1 MNQRLKKAAI
11 AGIAGEILYFISMA
25 LFLVTQAGA
34 ALTFWEAMTVAG
46 AVIMLIVLAVIADQY
61 KMQQIYHKLMLI
73 ALSGTVFLTSAA
85 HFTSIGVIRK
95 LESQG
100 ISVPVYFKIGAS
112 PSIEMTIDYA
122 AWGFFMGFAFL
133 ALFLGIKEKAIK
145 SCSVICGILCLCG
158 FAGSFISDSFWYAAP
173 LGYGI
178 GFLVMCIFV
187 LRSAKAQ
194 SVQWQA

>member
-1 MNQRLKKAAI
+1 MKHDLKKVAI

-25 LFLVTQAGA
+25 LFLITQTEV

-46 AVIMLIVLAVIADQY
+46 AIIMLIVLTVIADNY
-61 KMQQIYHKLMLI
+61 KVQHIYQKLMLI
-73 ALSGTVFLTSAA
+73 SLSGTVFLTSIA

-100 ISVPVYFKIGAS
+100 ISVPDYFKIGAS
-112 PSIEMTIDYA
+112 PSIEMTIDYV
-122 AWGFFMGFAFL
+122 AWGFFMGFAFI
-133 ALFLGIKEKAIK
+133 ALFLGIKDKTIK
-145 SCSVICGILCLCG
+145 IFSFICGILCLFG
-158 FAGSFISDSFWYAAP
+158 FVGSFISDPLWYIAP

-187 LRSAKAQ
+187 LKSAKAQ
-194 SVQWQA
+194 LLQGQA